1 MASLV
6 SLYCT
11 PSLGKDEFAL
21 AVSGIEVGWGS
32 QFGEAIVALNTG
44 DNNEYPAKLFDFK
57 YLSWNDQADG
67 K

>member
-21 AVSGIEVGWGS
+21 AVGWGS
-32 QFGEAIVALNTG
+32 KFGEAIVALNTG
-44 DNNEYPAKLFDFK
+44 DNNEHPAKLFDFK